1 MKQVQTRFLSV
12 SFLFFFFG
20 FTLFAAEPAGIPAN
34 GRRPKVALVL
44 AGGSAYGLAHIGVI
58 KVLEEMGIPVDIVVG
73 ASMGSI
79 VGGLYAIGYDTAA
92 LERVAKET
100 DWTELFLEDTATGN
114 ESFTESADRAR
125 YAAAVSVDRKGF
137 SFNGG
142 LIGGGKILRFVDALT
157 VSVPTP
163 VDFDRLPRRYRAV
176 ATDVS
181 TGKRVVLAGGSIAD
195 AMRGSMSIP
204 GVFAPYYL
212 NGQYLVDGGL
222 VDNLPIDLAREMGAD
237 IIIAVD
243 LVNGKAYD
251 PETDNRTPLAA
262 ITRSLDIFIR
272 STERSQLPHA
282 DLVIPVDIQGYLP
295 TDFTKAQAFID
306 LGEATARSESAN
318 LEKILERTAGSPS
331 ATPVPKTATP
341 GGMAATTPVP
351 AITVVGADEK
361 TRAKVSEL
369 FAPLIGTVPTADEL
383 NPLFRELDRSTDCG
397 QVRVHRDSSVS
408 GGPLVVILEKKKP
421 AHNELRLNFLYE
433 TTFSGAITGN
443 LNLVPSYVHRGL
455 TTADSKLIVDAE
467 VIDTPSLDARFIQPF
482 GNRFSA
488 EPFYAFRRD
497 FITRLTSTSAGY
509 QYQTISQTAGADIAL
524 EPSAGLRFDAGWSYD
539 WIDTAQIPEL
549 PDSGG
554 VDTASLLHA
563 RLSIRKL
570 DSAIF
575 PMNGFSSTTAFLVSL
590 TELGSERA
598 YRTLQTEGRLYAP
611 LGGPVSA
618 GILWIGGTDFSTG
631 PNDDRTAPAFYKPE
645 LSNRRIFPG
654 PLRIDEQIGS
664 HVAGLGLEL
673 KYNLN
678 WQSRSVQIP
687 VYILLN
693 AAAGAVI
700 QNPRNVDWT
709 TEVFHWN
716 ATVGMGVRLTDA
728 LGASVRGGLQ
738 RSADTTLTPFV
749 ALDLGAIGY

>member
-20 FTLFAAEPAGIPAN
+20 FALFAAEPAGVPSD

-79 VGGLYAIGYDTAA
+79 IGGLYAVGYDTAA

-100 DWTELFLEDTATGN
+100 DWAELFLEDTATGN
-114 ESFTESADRAR
+114 ESFSESADRAR
-125 YAAAVSVDRKGF
+125 YAASVGVDRKGF

-142 LIGGGKILRFVDALT
+142 LISGGKILRFVDALT

-181 TGKRVVLAGGSIAD
+181 TGKRVVLAGGSVAD

-204 GVFAPYYL
+204 GVFAPYCL

-243 LVNGKAYD
+243 LVNGRSYD

-262 ITRSLDIFIR
+262 VTRSLDIFIR
-272 STERSQLPHA
+272 ATEQSQLPHA

-306 LGEATARSESAN
+306 LGEATARAESAS
-318 LEKILERTAGSPS
+318 LEKIRERTAVSPS
-331 ATPVPKTATP
+331 PTPVPETA
-341 GGMAATTPVP
+341 APVP
-351 AITVVGADEK
+351 SITVVGADEK
-361 TRAKVSEL
+361 TRAKTREL

-383 NPLFRELDRSTDCG
+383 KPLFRELDRSADCG
-397 QVRVHRDSSVS
+397 QVRVHRDSTVT
-408 GGPLVVILEKKKP
+408 GAPLVVALGEKKP
-421 AHNELRLNFLYE
+421 AQNELRLNFLYE

-443 LNLVPSYVHRGL
+443 LNLVPSFVYRGL
-455 TTADSKLIVDAE
+455 TTDNSKLIVDAE
-467 VIDTPSLDARFIQPF
+467 VIDAPSLDARFIQPF
-482 GNRFSA
+482 GSRFSA
-488 EPFYAFRRD
+488 EPFYAFRRE
-497 FITRLTSTSAGY
+497 FTTRLTSTSAGY
-509 QYQTISQTAGADIAL
+509 QYQTISQTAGADFAL
-524 EPSAGLRFDAGWSYD
+524 EPAAGLRIDAGWSYD

-549 PDSGG
+549 PDSGS

-570 DSAIF
+570 DSGIF
-575 PMNGFSSTTAFLVSL
+575 PVNGFSSTTAFLVSL
-590 TELGSERA
+590 TGMGSERT
-598 YRTLQTEGRLYAP
+598 YRTLQTEGRLYASP
-611 LGGPVSA
+611 GGPVSA

-631 PNDDRTAPAFYKPE
+631 PDDGNVAPAFYKPE
-645 LSNRRIFPG
+645 LSNPRIFPG

-687 VYILLN
+687 VFILLN
-693 AAAGAVI
+693 AATGAVI
-700 QNPRNVDWT
+700 QNPRNIDWT

-728 LGASVRGGLQ
+728 LGVSVRGGIQ
-738 RSADTTLTPFV
+738 RSADSTLTPFV